1 MVALKRRHVYSWNKF
16 KNNIKKMRELK
27 PNYLLIL
34 IWSFRKEVI
43 KQEFSYLKNGGQLVF
58 HLPRFHIVNYKNYK
72 FYLKNDFKK
81 LSYGF

>member
-1 MVALKRRHVYSWNKF
+1 MYTPGT
-16 KNNIKKMRELK
+16 NIKIISKEIMRKLK
-27 PNYLLIL
+27 PDFLFIL

-43 KQEFSYLKNGGQLVF
+43 NQELEYLKSGGQLVF
-58 HLPRFHIVNYKNYK
+58 HLPRFHVVNYNNYK